1 MPSAR
6 PRARLAARVA
16 LLLGAGCVLSGCS
29 SAVEVAVPDAAAR
42 CGTVRWPAAVH
53 GEAARPTTPQSP
65 AVHAWG
71 DPAIVARCGVA
82 ALGPTTEECLGV
94 DDVDWVARPLTDG
107 TAFTT
112 YGTDPAIEVLI
123 PKVYGPEPLL
133 LPAFSAAAK
142 ALPGNGRSCVG

>member
-6 PRARLAARVA
+6 VRARLSAGAA
-16 LLLGAGCVLSGCS
+16 LLLGAGGLLSGCS
-29 SAVEVAVPDAAAR
+29 SVVEVAVPDAASA
-42 CGTVRWPAAVH
+42 CGGVRWPATVH
-53 GEAARPTTPQSP
+53 DEAARATSPDSP

-71 DPAIVARCGVA
+71 DPAIVARCGVP
-82 ALGPTTEECLGV
+82 ALGPTSLECLGV

-112 YGTDPAIEVLI
+112 YGTDPAIEVLV

-142 ALPGNGRSCVG
+142 ALPDNGRSCVG

>member
-6 PRARLAARVA
+6 RRARLAAGAA
-16 LLLGAGCVLSGCS
+16 LLLGAGGLLSGCS
-29 SAVEVAVPDAAAR
+29 SAVQVAVPGGADG
-42 CGTVRWPAAVH
+42 CGAVAWPAVVH
-53 GEAARPTTPQSP
+53 DEPVVATEPSSP
-65 AVHAWG
+65 AVRAWG
-71 DPAIVARCGVA
+71 DPAIIARCGLP
-82 ALGPTTEECLGV
+82 ALEPTTLECLGV

-142 ALPGNGRSCVG
+142 ALPDNGRSCVG

>member
-1 MPSAR
+1 M
-6 PRARLAARVA
+6 
-16 LLLGAGCVLSGCS
+16 LLLGAGGLLSGCS
-29 SAVEVAVPDAAAR
+29 SAVEVGVPEAAGA
-42 CGTVRWPAAVH
+42 CGTVPWPAQVH
-53 GEAARPTTPQSP
+53 SQVARETSPDSP

-71 DPAIVARCGVA
+71 DPAIVARCGVP
-82 ALGPTTEECLGV
+82 ALAPTTLECLGV

-112 YGTDPAIEVLI
+112 YGTDPALEVLI

-142 ALPGNGRSCVG
+142 GLPRNGRSCVG

>member
-1 MPSAR
+1 MPSAHL
-6 PRARLAARVA
+6 RARLAAGAA
-16 LLLGAGCVLSGCS
+16 LLTGAGGLLSGCS
-29 SAVEVAVPDAAAR
+29 SAVEVGVPERAAACR
-42 CGTVRWPAAVH
+42 TVPWPASVH
-53 GEAARPTTPQSP
+53 DEPARDTDPQSA

-71 DPAIVARCGVA
+71 DPAIVARCGVP
-82 ALGPTTEECLGV
+82 ALAPTTLECLGV

-123 PKVYGPEPLL
+123 PEVYGPEPLL

-142 ALPGNGRSCVG
+142 ALPDNGRSCVG